1 MRRQDR
7 YANYGETDKKQVHAI
22 PLAQRHRE
30 HASRH
35 PNCKRSQEIV
45 KDLNGIV
52 KDWLS

>member
-7 YANYGETDKKQVHAI
+7 YANYGEGGNKEVQKP
-22 PLAQRHRE
+22 PLSDRHRE

-45 KDLNGIV
+45 KDLDEIV
-52 KDWLS
+52 KEWLS

>member
-7 YANYGETDKKQVHAI
+7 YANYGEDENKKVQK
-22 PLAQRHRE
+22 PSLADRHRE

-45 KDLNGIV
+45 KYLDGIV
-52 KDWLS
+52 KEWLL